1 MIEVTACGCPVV
13 STNCPSGPAEILEN
27 GKYSILIPVGVVEKM
42 TKNIINILI
51 NKEHREKLSN
61 KALKRAG
68 EFFVE
73 KAVDKYLQVF
83 SEVAMEK

>member
-1 MIEVTACGCPVV
+1 MIEVMACGCPVV

-27 GKYSILIPVGVVEKM
+27 GEYGIHIPVGDVDKM
-42 TKNIINILI
+42 AEIIFNILT
-51 NKEHREKLSN
+51 NKELREKLSN

-68 EFFVE
+68 EFLVE